1 MLLCSSLLVLLLNLA
16 VSCYAQSTSD
26 EPPSNPPKK
35 ANGVTI
41 AFIVVFVGFVCLLI
55 FYYSMN
61 IVRKSRKRKD
71 AAALP
76 QYVDLTPLQGAQD
89 QGIYKPFQPNPTIVI
104 TPEGPPL
111 DHQYP
116 QVGSSRLFFQS
127 YSHMFVKFRMTKPLR
142 LMNCPSNHRQ
152 HNCEAHHDGASD

>member
-41 AFIVVFVGFVCLLI
+41 AFIVVFVFFVCLLI

-89 QGIYKPFQPNPTIVI
+89 QGIYKPLQHQPPHPHQGREEARLWTVAPTG
-104 TPEGPPL
+104 E
-111 DHQYP
+111 
-116 QVGSSRLFFQS
+116 
-127 YSHMFVKFRMTKPLR
+127 LR
-142 LMNCPSNHRQ
+142 DPYMLQPARVQKSEMGCFY
-152 HNCEAHHDGASD
+152 